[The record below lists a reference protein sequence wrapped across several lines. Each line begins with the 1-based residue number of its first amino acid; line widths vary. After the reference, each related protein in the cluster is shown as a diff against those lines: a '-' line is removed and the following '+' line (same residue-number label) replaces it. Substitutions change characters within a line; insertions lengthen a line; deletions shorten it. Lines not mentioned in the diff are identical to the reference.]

1 MEDAER
7 TRVSLQQ
14 LRLYIDN
21 HLHDRY
27 LAPPLTVV
35 VAALLTMWVPVWQA
49 ALWAGLELLVIAAY
63 IGVYVRFR
71 RAAPA
76 PVQAGLWA
84 RRIAVAHGAHMT
96 MWSSIVVWAYQ
107 PGDLVNLM
115 FIMLV
120 HVGLISLTV
129 TMSNP
134 SRRLLLSDLAAPTIA
149 LIAPPLLDGSL
160 FSLGLT
166 ALGTLYIGLMLMV
179 GLKIHASTTEA
190 LVLRQRND
198 ELILE
203 LEQEVRRDSLTG
215 VSNRRHF
222 VATCQTELQRAARYR
237 HPLALLMVDIDHFK
251 KINDT
256 YGHLAGDQV
265 LRMVAQACAE
275 AVRANDCLARLGGEE
290 FAVLMPETMLDEA
303 QAAAE
308 RLRLAVA
315 QLRCPLQ
322 DKVVKPTVSI
332 GVAAADERGETLSSL
347 MRRGD
352 HAMYEAKARGRNQ
365 VVVAAER
372 EEKPAAAEGSRD
384 RGHAA
389 SPSRVSADQAETD
402 PCWSDSR
409 Q

>member
-160 FSLGLT
+160 FS
-166 ALGTLYIGLMLMV
+166 
-179 GLKIHASTTEA
+179 
-190 LVLRQRND
+190 
-198 ELILE
+198 
-203 LEQEVRRDSLTG
+203 
-215 VSNRRHF
+215 
-222 VATCQTELQRAARYR
+222 RA
-237 HPLALLMVDIDHFK
+237 
-251 KINDT
+251 
-256 YGHLAGDQV
+256 Q
-265 LRMVAQACAE
+265 
-275 AVRANDCLARLGGEE
+275 
-290 FAVLMPETMLDEA
+290 
-303 QAAAE
+303 
-308 RLRLAVA
+308 
-315 QLRCPLQ
+315 
-322 DKVVKPTVSI
+322 
-332 GVAAADERGETLSSL
+332 
-347 MRRGD
+347 
-352 HAMYEAKARGRNQ
+352 
-365 VVVAAER
+365 
-372 EEKPAAAEGSRD
+372 
-384 RGHAA
+384 
-389 SPSRVSADQAETD
+389 
-402 PCWSDSR
+402 DSR
-409 Q
+409 EHDRSAGSSPAQRRTDSRT